1 MSLKRSG
8 TKIVG
13 SGNFQATIEIF
24 SDSIIHQGIAI
35 CSFCLFYLT
44 SPIMRPPIKIIK
56 LSLLFLKKIR
66 YILHQPINIILQIH
80 YRQMLDTTD
89 KKILTILQTNGRI
102 TNTKLAQKI
111 GLSPPAVLERVR
123 RLESSGII
131 EKYVAILDRERA
143 GFGLQTIV
151 MVCLSHHQ
159 ISSLQNVKERLT
171 RMDEVLECHQLT
183 GEVDFL
189 LKVAVKD
196 MNSYTDFVNNKLS
209 GIPGIQN
216 VKTSFI
222 LETLK
227 NCTALKL
234 ISEG

>member
-1 MSLKRSG
+1 M
-8 TKIVG
+8 I
-13 SGNFQATIEIF
+13 
-24 SDSIIHQGIAI
+24 DS
-35 CSFCLFYLT
+35 
-44 SPIMRPPIKIIK
+44 
-56 LSLLFLKKIR
+56 
-66 YILHQPINIILQIH
+66 
-80 YRQMLDTTD
+80 TD
-89 KKILTILQTNGRI
+89 KKILEILQESGRI
-102 TNTKLAQKI
+102 TNARLAQEV

-131 EKYVAILDRERA
+131 EKYVAILDREQA
-143 GFGLQTIV
+143 GFGLQTII

-159 ISSLQNVKERLT
+159 ISSLENVKERLT
-171 RMDEVLECHQLT
+171 QMDEVLECHQLT

-196 MNSYTDFVNNKLS
+196 MHSYTDFVNNKLS

-227 NCTALKL
+227 NSTALKL
-234 ISEG
+234 ISD

>member
-1 MSLKRSG
+1 
-8 TKIVG
+8 
-13 SGNFQATIEIF
+13 
-24 SDSIIHQGIAI
+24 
-35 CSFCLFYLT
+35 
-44 SPIMRPPIKIIK
+44 
-56 LSLLFLKKIR
+56 
-66 YILHQPINIILQIH
+66 
-80 YRQMLDTTD
+80 MLDKTD
-89 KKILTILQTNGRI
+89 KKILSILQNDGRI
-102 TNTKLAQKI
+102 TNSRLAQQV

-123 RLESSGII
+123 RLEGSGVID
-131 EKYVAILDRERA
+131 KYVAILDRAQA
-143 GFGLQTIV
+143 GFGVQTIV

-171 RMDEVLECHQLT
+171 RMDEVLEVHQLT

-196 MNSYTDFVNNKLS
+196 MTSYTDFVNNKLS

-227 NCTALKL
+227 NNTALKL
-234 ISEG
+234 MTED

>member
-1 MSLKRSG
+1 
-8 TKIVG
+8 
-13 SGNFQATIEIF
+13 
-24 SDSIIHQGIAI
+24 
-35 CSFCLFYLT
+35 
-44 SPIMRPPIKIIK
+44 
-56 LSLLFLKKIR
+56 
-66 YILHQPINIILQIH
+66 
-80 YRQMLDTTD
+80 MLDIND
-89 KKILTILQTNGRI
+89 KKILTILQGDGRI
-102 TNTKLAQKI
+102 TNARLAQQV

-123 RLESSGII
+123 RLEASGVISG
-131 EKYVAILDRERA
+131 YVALLDREKA

-159 ISSLQNVKERLT
+159 VSSLRHVKERLT
-171 RMDEVLECHQLT
+171 TMDEVLECHQLT

-196 MNSYTDFVNNKLS
+196 MNAYTEFVNNKLS

-227 NCTALKL
+227 NTTALKL
-234 ISEG
+234 LADE

>member
-1 MSLKRSG
+1 
-8 TKIVG
+8 
-13 SGNFQATIEIF
+13 
-24 SDSIIHQGIAI
+24 
-35 CSFCLFYLT
+35 
-44 SPIMRPPIKIIK
+44 
-56 LSLLFLKKIR
+56 
-66 YILHQPINIILQIH
+66 
-80 YRQMLDTTD
+80 MLDTTD
-89 KKILTILQTNGRI
+89 KKILTLLQENGRI
-102 TNTKLAQKI
+102 TNARLAQQI

-131 EKYVAILDRERA
+131 KKYVAILDREQA
-143 GFGLQTIV
+143 GFGVQTIV

-159 ISSLQNVKERLT
+159 ISSLQSVKERLT

-196 MNSYTDFVNNKLS
+196 MAGYTDFVNNKLS

-227 NCTALKL
+227 YNTALKL
-234 ISEG
+234 LPES